1 MTKGIFDWKTM
12 TLVGLALVAGLLG
25 ARSMISGVEG
35 RGDQGFGE
43 STVTPLTSDEPT
55 VEPLEWSPP
64 TDPRNPFEM
73 TEGFETP
80 TVIVGDLDSADLD
93 SADPDSTDLD
103 SDDLDSAD
111 LDSSDPDAQDPDAE
125 TNEP

>member
-12 TLVGLALVAGLLG
+12 TLVGLALVAGILG

-43 STVTPLTSDEPT
+43 STITPLTSDEPT
-55 VEPLEWSPP
+55 VEPLVWSAP

-80 TVIVGDLDSADLD
+80 TVIIGDLDSDDLDSASPDSADPDSADLD
-93 SADPDSTDLD
+93 SADPDS
-103 SDDLDSAD
+103 
-111 LDSSDPDAQDPDAE
+111 SDPDSQDPNAE

>member
-43 STVTPLTSDEPT
+43 STITPLTSDEPT
-55 VEPLEWSPP
+55 VAPMIWTPP
-64 TDPRNPFEM
+64 AEPRNPFEM
-73 TEGFETP
+73 AEGYETP
-80 TVIVGDLDSADLD
+80 TVIIDDAPDDDPDEENIQVGD
-93 SADPDSTDLD
+93 T
-103 SDDLDSAD
+103 
-111 LDSSDPDAQDPDAE
+111 AE
-125 TNEP
+125 TAEPDEPAEP